1 MKICGTC
8 RYNKLNMHSS
18 PCSKCNMIWH
28 SATSCQWV
36 SMEQCGPGTPVE
48 VKPPIGLIPR
58 FIVYEERLKDIL
70 DAIIRYHR
78 SGIKEIPVEWIYEY
92 NDIIRYLNEK
102 DGNKT
107 SSNVKKPDVTTW
119 DSAPARVPDPWCM
132 CKECTELRGKRID
145 KELEKNK

>member
-1 MKICGTC
+1 MKTCKTC
-8 RYNKLNMHSS
+8 RKFTQIRDESICSGCYKYNNYKLW
-18 PCSKCNMIWH
+18 K
-28 SATSCQWV
+28 
-36 SMEQCGPGTPVE
+36 
-48 VKPPIGLIPR
+48 PIGLKPKY
-58 FIVYEERLKDIL
+58 IVYEERIKEIC
-70 DAIIRYHR
+70 DAIHRYTN
-78 SGIKEIPVEWIYEY
+78 SFMEIPVEWIYEY